1 MKLIMV
7 HGWSVT
13 HTETYGSLP
22 DTLIQLARQQNLS
35 LKIEHVYLGKYVSF
49 NDEVTLDDIA
59 VGFERA
65 LRDIKGNENE
75 IKPFACI
82 THSTGGPVVR
92 HWINRFYGARK
103 LKFCPIKHLVM
114 LAPANHGSALAV
126 LGKQQVSR
134 LKAWF
139 EGVEPGH
146 KVLDWLCLGSEGQ
159 WELNRDFLKYRY
171 QQQNFYPFVFT
182 GQGIDTKFYD
192 FLNSYLVEKG
202 SDGVIRVA
210 GANMNYRY
218 CSLLQT
224 DIPTPG
230 KRSKTL
236 QLRVIKGHPIKYSP
250 AVPLG
255 VFSGLSHSGN
265 KMGIMASKPKNPQHQ
280 LLASEVLKCFSVNSD
295 KDYRQ
300 RMDDLKILTRQQQQL
315 IPVGKKQT
323 ISRYCMLV
331 FNIHDEQGMAMKKDD
346 CDIFLLAGKNYSE
359 NNLPK
364 GFFKDR
370 QFNDASKSLIYYL
383 DADKMSQLKDGLFGI
398 KIVLRPAKGFAYYLP
413 AEFRSEG
420 LHIDKILAA
429 NETTYFDITI
439 KRRVDKNVFRFQ
451 TAEEKRH
458 SFKRIKPSG
467 ETL

>member
-1 MKLIMV
+1 MNLIMV

-13 HTETYGSLP
+13 HTQTYGSLP
-22 DTLIQLARQQNLS
+22 ETLIHLAKQQNIPLN
-35 LKIEHVYLGKYVSF
+35 IEHIYLGEYVSF
-49 NDEVTLDDIA
+49 NDEVTLNDIA
-59 VGFERA
+59 VGFDRA
-65 LRDIKGNENE
+65 LRDIKGNEKV

-92 HWINRFYGARK
+92 HWINRFYGARQ
-103 LKFCPIKHLVM
+103 LASCPIKHLVM

-139 EGVEPGH
+139 EGVEPGQ

-171 QQQNFYPFVFT
+171 QQKNFYPFVFA

-218 CSLLQT
+218 CSLVQT
-224 DIPTPG
+224 DIPTHG

-236 QLRVIKGHPIKYSP
+236 QLRVLKGHPIKYSA

-255 VFSGLSHSGN
+255 VFCGLSHSGN
-265 KMGIMASKPKNPQHQ
+265 KMGIMASKPENPQHQ

-295 KDYRQ
+295 KAYQQ
-300 RMDDLKILTRQQQQL
+300 RFDDLKMLTQQQQQL
-315 IPVGKKQT
+315 IPMGKKRV

-331 FNIHDEQGMAMKKDD
+331 FNIHDEHGMAMKKDD
-346 CDIFLLAGKNYSE
+346 CDVFLLAGKNYSE

-370 QFNDASKSLIYYL
+370 QFNNTSKSLIYYL

-420 LHIDKILAA
+420 LHIDKILAC

-451 TAEEKRH
+451 TAEEKPH

>member
-22 DTLIQLARQQNLS
+22 QSLIALAKLQQVALT
-35 LKIEHVYLGKYVSF
+35 IEHVYLGKYVSF

-59 VGFERA
+59 VGFDRA
-65 LRDIKGNENE
+65 LRDIKGNEKD
-75 IKPFACI
+75 ISPFACI

-103 LKFCPIKHLVM
+103 LSMCPIKHLVM

-126 LGKQQVSR
+126 LGKKQISR
-134 LKAWF
+134 IKAWF
-139 EGVEPGH
+139 EGIEPGR

-159 WELNRDFLKYRY
+159 WDLNRDFLKYRY
-171 QQQNFYPFVFT
+171 RQQNFYPFVFT

-210 GANMNYRY
+210 AANMNYRY
-218 CSLLQT
+218 CALVQT
-224 DIPTPG
+224 EIPTPG
-230 KRSKTL
+230 KRTRAL
-236 QLRVIKGHPIKYSP
+236 QLRVAKGHPIKYSR

-255 VFSGLSHSGN
+255 VFSGLSHSGR
-265 KMGIMASKPKNPQHQ
+265 KMGIMASKPENPQHQ
-280 LLASEVLKCFSVNSD
+280 LLVSEILKCFAVDSD
-295 KDYRQ
+295 NAYQQ
-300 RMDDLKILTRQQQQL
+300 RIEDLKKLTHEQQL
-315 IPVGKKQT
+315 QVPVGKNNPV
-323 ISRYCMLV
+323 SRYCMLV
-331 FNIHDEQGMAMKKDD
+331 FNIHDEQGVAMKKDD
-346 CDIFLLAGKNYSE
+346 CDVFLLAGKKYSE
-359 NNLPK
+359 NELPK
-364 GFFKDR
+364 GFFRDR
-370 QFNDASKSLIYYL
+370 QFNHTSKSLSYFL
-383 DADKMSQLKDGLFGI
+383 DADKMSQIKDGLFGL
-398 KIVLRPAKGFAYYLP
+398 KIVLRPATGFAYYLP

-420 LHIDKILAA
+420 LSIDKILAA
-429 NETTYFDITI
+429 NQTTYFDITI

-451 TAEEKRH
+451 RAEEKRR